1 VRAMHK
7 SMFGRMAAAYVIIM
21 LLLSFVIVR
30 IALRAQGDYALEADQ
45 KMHVGLAA
53 NLAQEFSPFLQ
64 GMPDYPR
71 VEETIHNLMI
81 YNPRIEIYVLDTTGT
96 VLSFFSDPEKV
107 VRKRVSVGP
116 LKELM
121 AGAELPLMGDDP
133 RASVGQKPFS
143 VAPID
148 LGNRQGYLYVILGGE
163 LVDTSLAAA
172 KMTHISGL
180 FVRTMAMVF
189 LASILIGIAL
199 FAGYATRFR
208 RLRNV
213 VRRFGEGDHSA
224 RAQISGGDE
233 ISELSQAFD
242 QMAETL
248 ESALGELRQRDKN
261 RREQVAN
268 ISHDLKTPLSSILGY
283 VETIQMRESELS
295 VEERNRYLGVI
306 RENAKTLNR
315 MISELGDLA
324 RLESP
329 TTQPTIESF
338 YLEELV
344 QDATLAFAPLAT
356 KAGISLSTRLTGANP
371 QVAGD
376 VGLLERV
383 LANLVRNAIQYTDSG
398 GDVIVEV
405 QQQEDHFRVLVHD
418 TGCGIAA
425 EEIPRVTSRFYRVDK
440 SRTSGTAGLGLGLA
454 ISEMILNLH
463 GSRLEIESEPR
474 QGSTMSFS
482 LSA

>member
-1 VRAMHK
+1 VKTILK
-7 SMFGRMAAAYVIIM
+7 SMFGRMAAAYVVIM
-21 LLLSFVIVR
+21 LLMSFVIVR

-71 VEETIHNLMI
+71 VEETIHNLMV
-81 YNPRIEIYVLDTTGT
+81 YNPRIEIYVLDTSGT

-107 VRKRVSVGP
+107 LRKRVSVGP
-116 LKELM
+116 IRELL

-133 RASVGQKPFS
+133 RALEGRKPFS
-143 VAPID
+143 VSPID

-172 KMTHISGL
+172 KMTHINGL
-180 FVRTMAMVF
+180 FVRAMVMVF

-199 FAGYATRFR
+199 FVGYATRFR
-208 RLRNV
+208 RLRSV
-213 VRRFGEGDHSA
+213 VRRFAAGDHTA

-233 ISELSQAFD
+233 IGELSQAFD
-242 QMAETL
+242 DMAETL
-248 ESALGELRQRDKN
+248 ESALSELRLRDNN

-283 VETIQMRESELS
+283 VETIQMRESELTA
-295 VEERNRYLGVI
+295 EERDRYLDVI
-306 RENAKTLNR
+306 RDNAITLNR

-329 TTQPTIESF
+329 TNQPTIESF

-356 KAGISLSTRLTGANP
+356 GSGISLITRLTGTNP

-383 LANLVRNAIQYTDSG
+383 LANLVRNAIQYTESG
-398 GDVIVEV
+398 GEVIVEV
-405 QQQEDHFRVLVHD
+405 RHQEDHYRVLVHD
-418 TGCGIAA
+418 TGCGMAPD
-425 EEIPRVTSRFYRVDK
+425 EIPLVTSRFYRVDK

-474 QGSTMSFS
+474 RGSTMSFS